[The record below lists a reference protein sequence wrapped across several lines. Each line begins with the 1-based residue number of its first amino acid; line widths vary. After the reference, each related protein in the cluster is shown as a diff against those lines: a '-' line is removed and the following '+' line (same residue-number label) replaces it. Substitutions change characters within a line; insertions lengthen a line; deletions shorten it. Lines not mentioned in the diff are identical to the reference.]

1 MEYDK
6 NLKRS
11 VGKRVHDF
19 RVQHDYTQAQ
29 FAEFMDISVNF
40 LSEIEN
46 GKKGMSQET
55 LYRLCQ
61 QFHISSDYILFG
73 ITLEDA
79 AKKPDTI
86 IDIANHLSAE
96 ELTQVIEYL
105 NSLKMMKLSEFVN
118 KKLHAIF
125 HRASKQFKV
134 DARDLACG
142 YGCTFPPLYPLPDA
156 AVGMTTTFSSPVP
169 SFQRHRWHDD
179 AFSSPVPSF
188 QRHRGY
194 GSAFSLLHPLPG
206 AAVGMTTLFPL
217 LYPLPDA
224 AVGMTTTFSSPVPSF
239 QRHRG
244 YDDAFPS
251 PAPSFQR
258 HRGYDDAF
266 PSPVPSSR
274 RRCGY
279 DDAFPSPVPSF
290 QRHRG
295 YGSAFSL
302 LHPLPG
308 VLHTLTN
315 SLTRPSLGG
324 SFYICTSFLSTGLPH
339 PAQLPLQPLHP
350 PQHCPLLS
358 LRSSLR
364 TIKKTVIAII
374 VIIMISAISASCPCL
389 CSSLIL
395 RLYLIYATLQKV
407 SVLLILRAVL
417 IYSIAYL
424 PYIVN
429 RKLDTCRIFLRVLP

>member
-61 QFHISSDYILFG
+61 QFHLSSDYILFG

-105 NSLKMMKLSEFVN
+105 NSLKMMKMMKLSEFVN

-142 YGCTFPPLYPLPDA
+142 YGCTFPLLYPLPGAAVGMTTLFPPLYPLPDA
-156 AVGMTTTFSSPVP
+156 AVGMTTTFFSPVP
-169 SFQRHRWHDD
+169 SISCR
-179 AFSSPVPSF
+179 
-188 QRHRGY
+188 RGH
-194 GSAFSLLHPLPG
+194 GSAFSLL
-206 AAVGMTTLFPL
+206 
-217 LYPLPDA
+217 YPL
-224 AVGMTTTFSSPVPSF
+224 S
-239 QRHRG
+239 
-244 YDDAFPS
+244 
-251 PAPSFQR
+251 
-258 HRGYDDAF
+258 
-266 PSPVPSSR
+266 
-274 RRCGY
+274 
-279 DDAFPSPVPSF
+279 
-290 QRHRG
+290 
-295 YGSAFSL
+295 
-302 LHPLPG
+302 G

-339 PAQLPLQPLHP
+339 PAQLPLHPLHP

-358 LRSSLR
+358 LRSSPR

-374 VIIMISAISASCPCL
+374 VIIMMSAISASCPYL
-389 CSSLIL
+389 CS
-395 RLYLIYATLQKV
+395 AFG
-407 SVLLILRAVL
+407 
-417 IYSIAYL
+417 
-424 PYIVN
+424 YI
-429 RKLDTCRIFLRVLP
+429 

>member
-142 YGCTFPPLYPLPDA
+142 
-156 AVGMTTTFSSPVP
+156 
-169 SFQRHRWHDD
+169 H
-179 AFSSPVPSF
+179 
-188 QRHRGY
+188 
-194 GSAFSLLHPLPG
+194 GSN
-206 AAVGMTTLFPL
+206 
-217 LYPLPDA
+217 
-224 AVGMTTTFSSPVPSF
+224 FSSPVPSF

-244 YDDAFPS
+244 YDDAFSSPVPS
-251 PAPSFQR
+251 SR
-258 HRGYDDAF
+258 RRCGYDSNF
-266 PSPVPSSR
+266 SSSVPSSR

-295 YGSAFSL
+295 YDDAFSSPVPSFQRHRGYDDAFSSPVPSFQRHRGYGSAFSL
-302 LHPLPG
+302 LYPLPG
-308 VLHTLTN
+308 VLQTLTN

-417 IYSIAYL
+417 IYSIVYL

>member
-6 NLKRS
+6 SLKRS

-169 SFQRHRWHDD
+169 SFQRHRGH
-179 AFSSPVPSF
+179 
-188 QRHRGY
+188 
-194 GSAFSLLHPLPG
+194 GSAFSLLHPL
-206 AAVGMTTLFPL
+206 
-217 LYPLPDA
+217 
-224 AVGMTTTFSSPVPSF
+224 
-239 QRHRG
+239 
-244 YDDAFPS
+244 
-251 PAPSFQR
+251 
-258 HRGYDDAF
+258 
-266 PSPVPSSR
+266 SR
-274 RRCGY
+274 RRRGHGSN
-279 DDAFPSPVPSF
+279 FSSSVPSPWS
-290 QRHRG
+290 
-295 YGSAFSL
+295 S
-302 LHPLPG
+302 
-308 VLHTLTN
+308 
-315 SLTRPSLGG
+315 
-324 SFYICTSFLSTGLPH
+324 PH
-339 PAQLPLQPLHP
+339 PHKQFDPPITGRVILHLYFFLVDRAAASGAASVAATASTAALPPSQLAELTPHDKEDGDRDNRNNNDIC
-350 PQHCPLLS
+350 HICLLS
-358 LRSSLR
+358 LPMKFSNPS
-364 TIKKTVIAII
+364 VIFNICH
-374 VIIMISAISASCPCL
+374 SAKS
-389 CSSLIL
+389 
-395 RLYLIYATLQKV
+395 V
-407 SVLLILRAVL
+407 SVINFESCSHLQH
-417 IYSIAYL
+417 SL
-424 PYIVN
+424 PA
-429 RKLDTCRIFLRVLP
+429 LHCQ

>member
-6 NLKRS
+6 SLKRS

-156 AVGMTTTFSSPVP
+156 AVGMTT
-169 SFQRHRWHDD
+169 
-179 AFSSPVPSF
+179 
-188 QRHRGY
+188 
-194 GSAFSLLHPLPG
+194 
-206 AAVGMTTLFPL
+206 LFPL
-217 LYPLPDA
+217 LYPLSSDTVGMAALFLSCTLFPDA

-251 PAPSFQR
+251 PVPSSR
-258 HRGYDDAF
+258 RRCGYDDAF
-266 PSPVPSSR
+266 SSPVPSSR

-279 DDAFPSPVPSF
+279 DDAFSSPVPSSRRRCGYDDAFSSPVPSF

-302 LHPLPG
+302 LYPLPG

-374 VIIMISAISASCPCL
+374 VIIMISAISASCPYL
-389 CSSLIL
+389 CS
-395 RLYLIYATLQKV
+395 TFG
-407 SVLLILRAVL
+407 
-417 IYSIAYL
+417 
-424 PYIVN
+424 YI
-429 RKLDTCRIFLRVLP
+429 

>member
-61 QFHISSDYILFG
+61 QFHLSSDYILFG

-142 YGCTFPPLYPLPDA
+142 YGCTFP
-156 AVGMTTTFSSPVP
+156 
-169 SFQRHRWHDD
+169 
-179 AFSSPVPSF
+179 
-188 QRHRGY
+188 
-194 GSAFSLLHPLPG
+194 
-206 AAVGMTTLFPL
+206 L

-224 AVGMTTTFSSPVPSF
+224 AVGMTTL
-239 QRHRG
+239 
-244 YDDAFPS
+244 FP
-251 PAPSFQR
+251 PL
-258 HRGYDDAF
+258 Y
-266 PSPVPSSR
+266 
-274 RRCGY
+274 
-279 DDAFPSPVPSF
+279 
-290 QRHRG
+290 
-295 YGSAFSL
+295 
-302 LHPLPG
+302 PLPG
-308 VLHTLTN
+308 AAMGMAALFPLLYPLPDASVGMLTLFPPLYPLSSDTVGMAA
-315 SLTRPSLGG
+315 L
-324 SFYICTSFLSTGLPH
+324 FLSCTLFLEFSTPS
-339 PAQLPLQPLHP
+339 Q
-350 PQHCPLLS
+350 
-358 LRSSLR
+358 
-364 TIKKTVIAII
+364 TV
-374 VIIMISAISASCPCL
+374 
-389 CSSLIL
+389 
-395 RLYLIYATLQKV
+395 
-407 SVLLILRAVL
+407 
-417 IYSIAYL
+417 
-424 PYIVN
+424 
-429 RKLDTCRIFLRVLP
+429 

>member
-61 QFHISSDYILFG
+61 QFHLSSDYILFG

-105 NSLKMMKLSEFVN
+105 NSLKKMKMMKLSEFVN

-134 DARDLACG
+134 DAHYLICG
-142 YGCTFPPLYPLPDA
+142 YGSTFPLLYPPSDA
-156 AVGMTTTFSSPVP
+156 AVGM
-169 SFQRHRWHDD
+169 
-179 AFSSPVPSF
+179 A
-188 QRHRGY
+188 
-194 GSAFSLLHPLPG
+194 ALFSLLYPPSG
-206 AAVGMTTLFPL
+206 DTVGMAAIFPL

-251 PAPSFQR
+251 P
-258 HRGYDDAF
+258 
-266 PSPVPSSR
+266 VPSSR

-279 DDAFPSPVPSF
+279 DDAFSSPVPSF

-302 LHPLPG
+302 LYPLPG

-374 VIIMISAISASCPCL
+374 VIIMISAISASCPYL
-389 CSSLIL
+389 CS
-395 RLYLIYATLQKV
+395 TFG
-407 SVLLILRAVL
+407 
-417 IYSIAYL
+417 
-424 PYIVN
+424 YI
-429 RKLDTCRIFLRVLP
+429 

>member
-142 YGCTFPPLYPLPDA
+142 YGCTFPPLYPLSSDTVGMTTLFPLLYPLSSDTVGMAALFLSCTLFPDAAVGMAAIFPLLYPLPDAAVGMTAIFPLLYPLPDAAVGMTTLFPPLDPLPDA

-169 SFQRHRWHDD
+169 SSRRRCGYDD

-194 GSAFSLLHPLPG
+194 GSAFSLL
-206 AAVGMTTLFPL
+206 
-217 LYPLPDA
+217 Y
-224 AVGMTTTFSSPVPSF
+224 
-239 QRHRG
+239 
-244 YDDAFPS
+244 
-251 PAPSFQR
+251 
-258 HRGYDDAF
+258 
-266 PSPVPSSR
+266 
-274 RRCGY
+274 
-279 DDAFPSPVPSF
+279 
-290 QRHRG
+290 
-295 YGSAFSL
+295 
-302 LHPLPG
+302 PLPG

-374 VIIMISAISASCPCL
+374 VIIMISAISASCPYL
-389 CSSLIL
+389 CS
-395 RLYLIYATLQKV
+395 TFG
-407 SVLLILRAVL
+407 
-417 IYSIAYL
+417 
-424 PYIVN
+424 YI
-429 RKLDTCRIFLRVLP
+429 